1 MLLDISRP
9 VVGSQ
14 RSPSAACSSSV
25 SPTLDKGMVD
35 AGASGAQLFV
45 EIRCFIEAVLAEVR
59 LAQLSL
65 YEMGNFL

>member
-1 MLLDISRP
+1 M
-9 VVGSQ
+9 
-14 RSPSAACSSSV
+14 

-35 AGASGAQLFV
+35 AGASCSQLFV